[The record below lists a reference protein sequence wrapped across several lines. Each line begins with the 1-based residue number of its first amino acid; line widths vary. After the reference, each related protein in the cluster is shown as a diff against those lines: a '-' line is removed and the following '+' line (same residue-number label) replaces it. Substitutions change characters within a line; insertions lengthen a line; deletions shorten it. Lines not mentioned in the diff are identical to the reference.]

1 MDENED
7 YFHLQHQSIENC
19 GARDEMKKMLIAGE
33 ENETKNVRQRFFM
46 LDQVND
52 GQPILQWEFLEL
64 KPEN

>member
-1 MDENED
+1 
-7 YFHLQHQSIENC
+7 
-19 GARDEMKKMLIAGE
+19 MKKMLIAGE

-46 LDQVND
+46 LDQAND